1 VFPAVADFVSKEE
14 TMAAPLEGIK
24 ILDLTKLA
32 PGPHCT
38 MILGDLGADIIR
50 VDEPGE
56 PTGRRA
62 EQAGTAQVKAPR
74 PSSAPTNALG
84 RNKRSIGLNLKSE
97 PGREIFLRLAQTA
110 DIVVEEFR
118 PGVAKRLGIDY
129 EVLSQRNPRLIY
141 CAVTGFGQT
150 GPYRDLVGHD
160 LNYIAQAGALGLIG
174 REDQLPTIPLNLLA
188 DYAGGGMHAAIG
200 VLAALVAR
208 YQTGRGQYVDIA
220 MLDGTMLLLAQAL
233 SNFYNT
239 NKVPERGTTP
249 GDGGAPFYNIYETS
263 DGKLITIASM
273 EPWFYANLCRALGC
287 AQFIGGQYNREQ
299 WPEMFEHFARA
310 FKTKTRDQWWEFLT
324 QADICTGRMLTLDE
338 LENDPQIRARNMIV
352 EVETPSGET
361 VKQIGISVKL
371 SDTPGSIRALA
382 PTLGQHTE
390 AILEDLGYSR
400 QEVARWRAEGAIR

>member
-1 VFPAVADFVSKEE
+1 M
-14 TMAAPLEGIK
+14 MAATAPLTGIK

-50 VDEPGE
+50 VEEPGE

-62 EQAGTAQVKAPR
+62 DQAGGQARAPR
-74 PSSAPTNALG
+74 PSYAPTNAVA

-97 PGREIFLRLAQTA
+97 PGREIFFRLAQDA
-110 DIVVEEFR
+110 DVVVEEFR

-129 EVLSQRNPRLIY
+129 EVLARRNPRLIY
-141 CAVTGFGQT
+141 CAVTGFGQN

-174 REDQLPTIPLNLLA
+174 RKDQMPTIPLNLLA

-208 YQTGRGQYVDIA
+208 NQTGRGQYVDIA
-220 MLDGTMLLLAQAL
+220 MLDGVMLLLGQAL
-233 SNFYNT
+233 STYFGSG
-239 NKVPERGTTP
+239 KVPARGTMP

-273 EPWFYANLCRALGC
+273 EPWFYANLCRALHC
-287 AQFIGGQYNREQ
+287 EQYIGGQYEREK
-299 WPEMFEHFARA
+299 WPEMFEHFART
-310 FKTKTRDQWWEFLT
+310 FKSKTRDEWWQILT
-324 QADICTGRMLTLDE
+324 GADICAGRMLTLDE

-352 EVETPSGET
+352 EVETPTGET
-361 VKQIGISVKL
+361 VKQVGISVKL
-371 SDTPGSIRALA
+371 SDTPGSIRSVA
-382 PTLGQHTE
+382 PTLGQHTD
-390 AILEDLGYSR
+390 AILADLGYSP
-400 QEVARWRAEGAIR
+400 QDLARWRAEGAIK

>member
-1 VFPAVADFVSKEE
+1 MAA
-14 TMAAPLEGIK
+14 AAPLNGIR

-50 VDEPGE
+50 VEEPGE

-62 EQAGTAQVKAPR
+62 AQAGTAQVKAPR
-74 PSSAPTNALG
+74 PSYAPTNAVG

-97 PGREIFLRLAQTA
+97 PGRDIFLRLTQDA
-110 DIVVEEFR
+110 DVVVEEFR

-129 EVLSQRNPRLIY
+129 EALSRLNSKLIY

-174 REDQLPTIPLNLLA
+174 RRDQMPTIPLNLLA

-208 YQTGRGQYVDIA
+208 NQTGRGQYVDIA
-220 MLDGTMLLLAQAL
+220 MLDGVMLLLAQAL
-233 SNFYNT
+233 SAYFSNR
-239 NKVPERGTTP
+239 KVPERGAQP
-249 GDGGAPFYNIYETS
+249 GDGGAPFYNMYETS
-263 DGKLITIASM
+263 DGKIITIASM
-273 EPWFYANLCRALGC
+273 EPWFYANLCRALNC
-287 AQFIGGQYNREQ
+287 EQYIGRQYERDN
-299 WPEMFEHFARA
+299 WPQMFEHFTRT
-310 FKTKTRDQWWEFLT
+310 FKTKTRDEWWDILT
-324 QADICTGRMLTLDE
+324 RADICVGRMLTLDE

-361 VKQIGISVKL
+361 VKQVGISVKL
-371 SDTPGSIRALA
+371 SDTPGSIRSVAPAL
-382 PTLGQHTE
+382 GEHTD
-390 AILEDLGYSR
+390 AILTDLGYAA
-400 QEVARWRAEGAIR
+400 QEIAQWRAEGAIR

>member
-1 VFPAVADFVSKEE
+1 
-14 TMAAPLEGIK
+14 MAASAPLNGIK

-50 VDEPGE
+50 VEEPGE

-62 EQAGTAQVKAPR
+62 AQAGTAQVKAPR
-74 PSSAPTNALG
+74 PSYAATNAVA

-97 PGREIFLRLAQTA
+97 PGRDIFLRLAR
-110 DIVVEEFR
+110 DVDVVVEEFR

-129 EVLSQRNPRLIY
+129 ETLSQTNPRLIY

-150 GPYRDLVGHD
+150 GPYHNLVGHD
-160 LNYIAQAGALGLIG
+160 LNYIAQAGALSLIG
-174 REDQLPTIPLNLLA
+174 RKDQMPSIPLNLLA

-208 YQTGRGQYVDIA
+208 NQTGRGQYVDIA
-220 MLDGTMLLLAQAL
+220 MLDGVMLLLAQAL
-233 SNFYNT
+233 STYFGNQR
-239 NKVPERGTTP
+239 VPERGTQP
-249 GDGGAPFYNIYETS
+249 GDGGAPFYNMYETK
-263 DGKLITIASM
+263 DGRIITIASM
-273 EPWFYANLCRALGC
+273 EPWFYANLCRALNC
-287 AQFIGGQYNREQ
+287 EQYIGGQYQREK
-299 WPEMFEHFARA
+299 WPEMFEHFART
-310 FKTKTRDQWWEFLT
+310 FKTRTRDEWWEILT
-324 QADICTGRMLTLDE
+324 KADICVGRMLTVDE

-371 SDTPGSIRALA
+371 SDTPGSIRSLA
-382 PTLGQHTE
+382 PTLGQHTDS
-390 AILEDLGYSR
+390 ILADLGYTP
-400 QEVARWRAEGAIR
+400 QDIARWRADGAIR